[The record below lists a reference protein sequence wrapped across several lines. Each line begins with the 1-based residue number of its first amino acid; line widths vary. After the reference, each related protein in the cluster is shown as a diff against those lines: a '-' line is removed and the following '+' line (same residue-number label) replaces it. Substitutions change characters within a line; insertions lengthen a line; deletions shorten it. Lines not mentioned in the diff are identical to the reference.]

1 MLRAQGVV
9 IEPLLRP
16 HLTSE
21 FPLGLNLIDE
31 VVGLDASG

>member
-21 FPLGLNLIDE
+21 FPFGLN
-31 VVGLDASG
+31 

>member
-21 FPLGLNLIDE
+21 FPLGLN
-31 VVGLDASG
+31 

>member
-1 MLRAQGVV
+1 MLLAHGVV

-21 FPLGLNLIDE
+21 CLLGLDLIDGI
-31 VVGLDASG
+31 VGLDAFG